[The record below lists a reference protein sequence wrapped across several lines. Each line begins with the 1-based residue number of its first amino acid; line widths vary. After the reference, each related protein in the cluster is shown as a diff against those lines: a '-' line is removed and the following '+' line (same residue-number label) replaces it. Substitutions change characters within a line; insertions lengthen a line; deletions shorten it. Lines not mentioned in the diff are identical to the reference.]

1 MVRTGA
7 IFNSLTYGGID
18 SADYGIYISG
28 EGVYNAPERAV
39 ELVSVPGRNGAIAI
53 DQGHWENIEVTYP
66 AGVFGSDKTDF
77 ATAISSFRNAIL
89 SQKGYRRLT
98 DTYHP
103 DEYREGLYIS
113 GLEVDPVRMTT
124 AGEFD
129 LVFNCKPQRFL
140 TVGETK
146 TTITSGDEINN
157 PTQYDSS
164 PMIEATGYG
173 TITVG
178 EKEIEIENTTFG
190 ETQVSPAVYDKVVG
204 STSISYTI
212 PIDTT
217 KMNVGDSFTVSGLI
231 LGNVLYN
238 IVDTSQ
244 DNIVSVAI
252 GATSNATA
260 VVYNVKPTYANS
272 NLMAN
277 DAAFINGTAST
288 FTFSF
293 GINAEVKHLA
303 TQVITT
309 DSAALSVTMHYDGN
323 QTISFTAN
331 RTGPNLN
338 NAIFVMSTI
347 SWDTVYADSTK
358 MITGNPTYID
368 CDLGE
373 CYKIENG
380 TIIDLNRYIDLGS
393 DLPKLAPG
401 ANEITFDNTITKL
414 EIVPR
419 WWIL

>member
-28 EGVYNAPERAV
+28 EAVYNAPERAV

-103 DEYREGLYIS
+103 GEYREGLYIA

-124 AGEFD
+124 AGEFE
-129 LVFNCKPQRFL
+129 LIFNCKPQRFL

-146 TTITSGDEINN
+146 TTVTSGNEINN
-157 PTQYDSS
+157 PTEYDAL
-164 PMIEATGYG
+164 PIIEVTGYG
-173 TITVG
+173 TINIG
-178 EKEIEIENTTFG
+178 EKEIELTN
-190 ETQVSPAVYDKVVG
+190 ETMG
-204 STSISYTI
+204 
-212 PIDTT
+212 
-217 KMNVGDSFTVSGLI
+217 
-231 LGNVLYN
+231 N
-238 IVDTSQ
+238 IVLVNNFSATS
-244 DNIVSVAI
+244 DKLINNSVSVSL
-252 GATSNATA
+252 GANSISNATDIITIKCNLQYEIDCGTGA
-260 VVYNVKPTYANS
+260 ALSTGSVYSQPQ
-272 NLMAN
+272 
-277 DAAFINGTAST
+277 NGTASITLNTTEPEKAILNIAGATAT
-288 FTFSF
+288 FQRNQTSSVPRTAAFDVTGTLSGSPVTDRITLTFSI
-293 GINAEVKHLA
+293 GHNAS
-303 TQVITT
+303 T
-309 DSAALSVTMHYDGN
+309 DSATMFVTFSDTHGSLVQRVQILY
-323 QTISFTAN
+323 
-331 RTGPNLN
+331 NLN
-338 NAIFVMSTI
+338 ASINSTV
-347 SWDTVYADSTK
+347 SVLGS
-358 MITGNPTYID
+358 PTYID

-373 CYKIENG
+373 CYKVQNG
-380 TIIDLNRYIDLGS
+380 LLVDLNRYIDLGS

-419 WWIL
+419 WWQL

>member
-7 IFNSLTYGGID
+7 IFNSLTYGGIN

-77 ATAISSFRNAIL
+77 AAAISSFRNAIL
-89 SQKGYRRLT
+89 SQKGYQRLE

-157 PTQYDSS
+157 PTQYDAS
-164 PMIEATGYG
+164 PIVEVTGYG
-173 TITVG
+173 TIDISG
-178 EKEIEIENTTFG
+178 KEIELTNETMGNVVLVNNFSASSDKILNNSVSVPLGANT
-190 ETQVSPAVYDKVVG
+190 VSNASDIITIKCNLQYEIDCGTGVVLSNGSVYSQPQSG
-204 STSISYTI
+204 TASISLDAVNPEKAILSITGA
-212 PIDTT
+212 TAT
-217 KMNVGDSFTVSGLI
+217 FTRGGTSSVPRTAVFDVSGT
-231 LGNVLYN
+231 V
-238 IVDTSQ
+238 
-244 DNIVSVAI
+244 
-252 GATSNATA
+252 
-260 VVYNVKPTYANS
+260 
-272 NLMAN
+272 
-277 DAAFINGTAST
+277 NGTAMT
-288 FTFSF
+288 DRITLTFSI
-293 GINAEVKHLA
+293 GHNASSDTA
-303 TQVITT
+303 TM
-309 DSAALSVTMHYDGN
+309 SVTFSDVNGALVQRVQILY
-323 QTISFTAN
+323 
-331 RTGPNLN
+331 NLN
-338 NAIFVMSTI
+338 ASIE
-347 SWDTVYADSTK
+347 STK
-358 MITGNPTYID
+358 SVLGTPTYID

-373 CYKIENG
+373 CFKIDG
-380 TIIDLNRYIDLGS
+380 GAIVDLNRYIDLGS

-401 ANEITFDNTITKL
+401 ANEITFDNTVTKL